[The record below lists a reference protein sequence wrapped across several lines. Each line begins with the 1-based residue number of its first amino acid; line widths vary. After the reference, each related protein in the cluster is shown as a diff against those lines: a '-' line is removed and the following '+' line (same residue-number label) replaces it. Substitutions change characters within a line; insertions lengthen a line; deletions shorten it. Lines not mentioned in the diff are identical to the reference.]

1 MRTVYIE
8 DNTPEGRCLSDLIKD
23 RNSITGKPATTY
35 VAKNADFWGKAIAT
49 GAMMSLKEFGMKFT
63 EAIHQAYK

>member
-8 DNTPEGRCLSDLIKD
+8 DNTPEGQWLLDLIKD
-23 RNSITGKPATTY
+23 HKSVT
-35 VAKNADFWGKAIAT
+35 VAPKVIQEKKNASSWDRAIAT
-49 GAMMSLKEFGMKFT
+49 GAMSLEEFGMKFT